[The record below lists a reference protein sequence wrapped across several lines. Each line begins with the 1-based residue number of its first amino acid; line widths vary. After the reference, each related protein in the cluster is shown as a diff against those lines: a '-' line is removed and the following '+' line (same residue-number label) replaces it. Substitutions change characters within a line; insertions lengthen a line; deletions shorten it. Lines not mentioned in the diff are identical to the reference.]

1 MSFTIQY
8 IPPFYVIRTK
18 NTLIL
23 LNNECPYSLFY
34 AYHHKKIV
42 NKNNMVLKIEIP
54 ENIILS
60 KNDELVI
67 RFTNT
72 QNATCTVH
80 SPSNDLSIVPKST
93 AAESHNTSL
102 PSFVDQ
108 LRTQFLQQNKL
119 RLAETYQSALNSF
132 CLYINKVEILMEDID
147 SKMIEGYESYL
158 KQKKLTLN
166 TISFYMRIL
175 RAIYNRAV
183 KSGAIADKKPFSH
196 VFTTMTKTA
205 KRAIPIQTIQK
216 IAQAHITNKNEAL
229 ARDLFLFSFY
239 TRGMSFVDIAYL
251 KKTDLNNTYLI
262 YKRKKTGQELKI
274 AWRKEMQELVDRNS
288 SKDGVHLF
296 GILDENSE
304 KSLRFQYHY
313 TQCIIN
319 TALKRLGKQLNLG
332 TNLTMYVARHSWA
345 TIARQKNIPL
355 SVICDGMGHN
365 SEKTTQIYLQSV
377 DAEAID
383 RCNDKLIAAI
393 TKSDKKK

>member
-1 MSFTIQY
+1 M
-8 IPPFYVIRTK
+8 
-18 NTLIL
+18 NNLIL
-23 LNNECPYSLFY
+23 YSM
-34 AYHHKKIV
+34 HIIIKTD

-80 SPSNDLSIVPKST
+80 TLSNDLSIVSKST
-93 AAESHNTSL
+93 VAKRHNTSL

-132 CLYINKVEILMEDID
+132 SLYINKVEILMEDID

-183 KSGAIADKKPFSH
+183 KSGVIADKKPFDH

-205 KRAIPIQTIQK
+205 KRAIPIQVIQK

-288 SKDGVHLF
+288 SKDGVHLL

-345 TIARQKNIPL
+345 TIARQKNIPI

-365 SEKTTQIYLQSV
+365 SEKTTQVYLQSV

-393 TKSDKKK
+393 SKSNKKK

>member
-1 MSFTIQY
+1 M
-8 IPPFYVIRTK
+8 
-18 NTLIL
+18 NNLIL
-23 LNNECPYSLFY
+23 YSM
-34 AYHHKKIV
+34 HIIIKTD

-80 SPSNDLSIVPKST
+80 TISNDLYIGPKST

-102 PSFVDQ
+102 LSFVNQ
-108 LRTQFLQQNKL
+108 LRTHFLQQNKL

-183 KSGAIADKKPFSH
+183 KSGVIADKKPFDH

-205 KRAIPIQTIQK
+205 KRAIPIQVIQK

-288 SKDGVHLF
+288 SKDGVHLL

-319 TALKRLGKQLNLG
+319 TALKRLGKQLNLE

-393 TKSDKKK
+393 TKSYKKK

>member
-1 MSFTIQY
+1 M
-8 IPPFYVIRTK
+8 
-18 NTLIL
+18 NNLIL
-23 LNNECPYSLFY
+23 YSM
-34 AYHHKKIV
+34 HIIIKTD

-80 SPSNDLSIVPKST
+80 TLSNDLYIGPKST

-102 PSFVDQ
+102 LSFVNQ
-108 LRTQFLQQNKL
+108 LRTHFLQQNKL

-183 KSGAIADKKPFSH
+183 KSGVIADKKPFDH

-205 KRAIPIQTIQK
+205 KRAIPIQVIQK

-288 SKDGVHLF
+288 SKDGVHLL

-319 TALKRLGKQLNLG
+319 TALKRLGKQLNLE

-393 TKSDKKK
+393 TKSNKKK

>member
-1 MSFTIQY
+1 M
-8 IPPFYVIRTK
+8 
-18 NTLIL
+18 NNLIL
-23 LNNECPYSLFY
+23 YSM
-34 AYHHKKIV
+34 HIIIKID

-80 SPSNDLSIVPKST
+80 TLSNDLSIVSKST
-93 AAESHNTSL
+93 VAKRHNTSL
-102 PSFVDQ
+102 PSFVNQ

-132 CLYINKVEILMEDID
+132 SLYINKVEILMEDID

-183 KSGAIADKKPFSH
+183 KSGVIADKKPFDH

-205 KRAIPIQTIQK
+205 KRAIPIQVIQK

-239 TRGMSFVDIAYL
+239 TRGMSFVDMAYL

-288 SKDGVHLF
+288 SKDGVHLL

-393 TKSDKKK
+393 SKSNKKK

>member
-1 MSFTIQY
+1 M
-8 IPPFYVIRTK
+8 
-18 NTLIL
+18 NNLIL
-23 LNNECPYSLFY
+23 YSM
-34 AYHHKKIV
+34 HIIIKTD

-80 SPSNDLSIVPKST
+80 TLSNDLSIVSKST
-93 AAESHNTSL
+93 VAKRHNTSL
-102 PSFVDQ
+102 PSFVNQ

-132 CLYINKVEILMEDID
+132 SLYINKVEILMEDID

-183 KSGAIADKKPFSH
+183 KSGVIADKKPFDH

-205 KRAIPIQTIQK
+205 KRAMPIQVIQK

-239 TRGMSFVDIAYL
+239 TRGMSFVDMAYL

-288 SKDGVHLF
+288 SKDGVHLL

-393 TKSDKKK
+393 SKSNKKK

>member
-1 MSFTIQY
+1 M
-8 IPPFYVIRTK
+8 
-18 NTLIL
+18 NNLIL
-23 LNNECPYSLFY
+23 YSM
-34 AYHHKKIV
+34 HIIIKTD

-80 SPSNDLSIVPKST
+80 TLSNDLYIGPKST

-102 PSFVDQ
+102 LSFVNQ
-108 LRTQFLQQNKL
+108 LRTHFLQQNKL

-183 KSGAIADKKPFSH
+183 KSGVIADKKPFYH

-205 KRAIPIQTIQK
+205 KRAIPIQVIQK

-288 SKDGVHLF
+288 SKDGVHLL

-319 TALKRLGKQLNLG
+319 TALKRLGKQLNLE

-345 TIARQKNIPL
+345 TIARKKNIPL
-355 SVICDGMGHN
+355 SVICDSMGHN

-393 TKSDKKK
+393 TKSNKKK

>member
-1 MSFTIQY
+1 M
-8 IPPFYVIRTK
+8 
-18 NTLIL
+18 NNLIL
-23 LNNECPYSLFY
+23 YSM
-34 AYHHKKIV
+34 HIIIKTD

-80 SPSNDLSIVPKST
+80 TLSNDLSIVSKST
-93 AAESHNTSL
+93 VAKRHNTSL
-102 PSFVDQ
+102 PSFVNQ

-132 CLYINKVEILMEDID
+132 SLYINKVEILMEDID

-183 KSGAIADKKPFSH
+183 KSGVIADKKPFDR
-196 VFTTMTKTA
+196 VFTTMTKTT

-216 IAQAHITNKNEAL
+216 IAQAHVKNKNEAL

-288 SKDGVHLF
+288 SKDGVHLL

-345 TIARQKNIPL
+345 TIARQKNIPI

-393 TKSDKKK
+393 SKSNKKK

>member
-319 TALKRLGKQLNLG
+319 TALKRLGKQLNLE

>member
-8 IPPFYVIRTK
+8 IPPFYVIKTK

-377 DAEAID
+377 DAETID

>member
-1 MSFTIQY
+1 M
-8 IPPFYVIRTK
+8 
-18 NTLIL
+18 NNLIL
-23 LNNECPYSLFY
+23 YSM
-34 AYHHKKIV
+34 HIIIKTD

-80 SPSNDLSIVPKST
+80 TLSNDLYIGPKST

-102 PSFVDQ
+102 LSFVNQ
-108 LRTQFLQQNKL
+108 LRTHFLQQNKL

-183 KSGAIADKKPFSH
+183 KSGVIADKKPFDH

-205 KRAIPIQTIQK
+205 KRAIPIQVIQK

-288 SKDGVHLF
+288 SKDGVHLL

-319 TALKRLGKQLNLG
+319 TALKRLGKQLNLE

-393 TKSDKKK
+393 TKSYKKK

>member
-1 MSFTIQY
+1 M
-8 IPPFYVIRTK
+8 
-18 NTLIL
+18 NNLIL
-23 LNNECPYSLFY
+23 YSM
-34 AYHHKKIV
+34 HIIIKTD

-80 SPSNDLSIVPKST
+80 TLSNDLYIGPKST

-102 PSFVDQ
+102 LSFVNQ
-108 LRTQFLQQNKL
+108 LRTHFLQQNKL

-183 KSGAIADKKPFSH
+183 KSGVIADKKPFDH

-205 KRAIPIQTIQK
+205 KRAIPIQVIQK

-288 SKDGVHLF
+288 SKDGVHLL

-319 TALKRLGKQLNLG
+319 TALKRLGKQLNLE

-345 TIARQKNIPL
+345 TIARKKNIPL

-365 SEKTTQIYLQSV
+365 SEKTTQIYLQNV

-393 TKSDKKK
+393 TKSYKKK

>member
-1 MSFTIQY
+1 M
-8 IPPFYVIRTK
+8 
-18 NTLIL
+18 NNLIL
-23 LNNECPYSLFY
+23 YSM
-34 AYHHKKIV
+34 HIIIKTD

-80 SPSNDLSIVPKST
+80 TLSNDLYIGPKST

-102 PSFVDQ
+102 LSFVNQ
-108 LRTQFLQQNKL
+108 LRTHFLQQNKL

-183 KSGAIADKKPFSH
+183 KSGVIADKKPFDH
-196 VFTTMTKTA
+196 VFTTMTKTT
-205 KRAIPIQTIQK
+205 KRAIPIQVIQK
-216 IAQAHITNKNEAL
+216 IAQAHVTNKNEAL

-288 SKDGVHLF
+288 SKDGVHLL

-319 TALKRLGKQLNLG
+319 TALKRLGKQLNLE

-393 TKSDKKK
+393 TKSNKKK

>member
-1 MSFTIQY
+1 
-8 IPPFYVIRTK
+8 
-18 NTLIL
+18 
-23 LNNECPYSLFY
+23 
-34 AYHHKKIV
+34 
-42 NKNNMVLKIEIP
+42 MVLKIEIP

-80 SPSNDLSIVPKST
+80 TLSNDLYIGPKST

-102 PSFVDQ
+102 LSFVNQ
-108 LRTQFLQQNKL
+108 LRTHFLQQNKL

-183 KSGAIADKKPFSH
+183 KSGVIADKKPFDH

-205 KRAIPIQTIQK
+205 KRAIPIQVIQK

-288 SKDGVHLF
+288 SKDGVHLL

-319 TALKRLGKQLNLG
+319 TALKRLGKQLNLE

-383 RCNDKLIAAI
+383 RCKDKLIAAI
-393 TKSDKKK
+393 TKSNKKK

>member
-1 MSFTIQY
+1 M
-8 IPPFYVIRTK
+8 
-18 NTLIL
+18 NNLIL
-23 LNNECPYSLFY
+23 YSM
-34 AYHHKKIV
+34 HIIIKTD

-80 SPSNDLSIVPKST
+80 TLSNDLYIGPKST

-102 PSFVDQ
+102 LSFVNQ
-108 LRTQFLQQNKL
+108 LRTHFLQQNKL

-147 SKMIEGYESYL
+147 SKMIEGYENYL

-183 KSGAIADKKPFSH
+183 KSGVIADKKPFDH

-205 KRAIPIQTIQK
+205 KRAIPIQVIQK

-251 KKTDLNNTYLI
+251 KKSDLNNMYLI

-288 SKDGVHLF
+288 SKDGIHLL
-296 GILDENSE
+296 GILDKNSE

-319 TALKRLGKQLNLG
+319 TALKRLGKQLNLE
-332 TNLTMYVARHSWA
+332 TNLTMYAARHSWA

-377 DAEAID
+377 DADAID

-393 TKSDKKK
+393 TKSNKKKNRRV

>member
-8 IPPFYVIRTK
+8 IPPFYVIKTK

-80 SPSNDLSIVPKST
+80 TPSNDLSIVPKST

-102 PSFVDQ
+102 LSFVDQ

>member
-1 MSFTIQY
+1 M
-8 IPPFYVIRTK
+8 
-18 NTLIL
+18 NNLIL
-23 LNNECPYSLFY
+23 YSM
-34 AYHHKKIV
+34 HIIIKTD

-80 SPSNDLSIVPKST
+80 TLSNDLSIVSKST
-93 AAESHNTSL
+93 VAKRHNASL
-102 PSFVDQ
+102 PSFVNQ

-132 CLYINKVEILMEDID
+132 SLYINKVEIQMEDID

-183 KSGAIADKKPFSH
+183 KSGVIADKKPFDH

-205 KRAIPIQTIQK
+205 KRAIPIQVIQK

-239 TRGMSFVDIAYL
+239 TRGMSFVDMAYL

-288 SKDGVHLF
+288 SKDGVHLL

-393 TKSDKKK
+393 SKSNKKK

>member
-1 MSFTIQY
+1 M
-8 IPPFYVIRTK
+8 
-18 NTLIL
+18 NNLIL
-23 LNNECPYSLFY
+23 YSM
-34 AYHHKKIV
+34 HIIIKTD

-80 SPSNDLSIVPKST
+80 TLSNDLYIGPKST

-102 PSFVDQ
+102 LSFVNQ
-108 LRTQFLQQNKL
+108 LRTHFLQQNKL

-183 KSGAIADKKPFSH
+183 KSGTIADKKPFSH

-288 SKDGVHLF
+288 SKDGVHLL

-319 TALKRLGKQLNLG
+319 TALKRLGKQLNLE

-345 TIARQKNIPL
+345 TIARKKNIPL

-393 TKSDKKK
+393 TKSNKKK

>member
-8 IPPFYVIRTK
+8 IPPFYVIKTK

-80 SPSNDLSIVPKST
+80 TPSNDLSIVPKST

-102 PSFVDQ
+102 LSFVNQ

-183 KSGAIADKKPFSH
+183 KSGVIADKKPFDH

-205 KRAIPIQTIQK
+205 KRAIPIQVIQK

-288 SKDGVHLF
+288 SKDGVHLL

-319 TALKRLGKQLNLG
+319 TALKRLGKQLNLE

>member
-102 PSFVDQ
+102 LSFVDQ

-183 KSGAIADKKPFSH
+183 KSGTIADKKPFSH

-377 DAEAID
+377 DADAID

>member
-1 MSFTIQY
+1 M
-8 IPPFYVIRTK
+8 
-18 NTLIL
+18 NNLIL
-23 LNNECPYSLFY
+23 YSM
-34 AYHHKKIV
+34 HIIIKTD

-80 SPSNDLSIVPKST
+80 TLSNDLYIGPKST

-102 PSFVDQ
+102 LSFVNQ
-108 LRTQFLQQNKL
+108 LRTHFLQQNKL

-183 KSGAIADKKPFSH
+183 KSGVIADKKPFNH

-205 KRAIPIQTIQK
+205 KRAIPIQVIQK

-288 SKDGVHLF
+288 SKDGVHLL

-319 TALKRLGKQLNLG
+319 TALKRLGKQLNLE

-393 TKSDKKK
+393 TKPNKKK

>member
-1 MSFTIQY
+1 M
-8 IPPFYVIRTK
+8 
-18 NTLIL
+18 NALIL
-23 LNNECPYSLFY
+23 YSM
-34 AYHHKKIV
+34 HIIIKIV

-80 SPSNDLSIVPKST
+80 TLSNDLSIVSKST
-93 AAESHNTSL
+93 VAKRHNTSL
-102 PSFVDQ
+102 PSFVNQ

-132 CLYINKVEILMEDID
+132 SLYINKVEILMEDID
-147 SKMIEGYESYL
+147 CKMIEGYESYL

-183 KSGAIADKKPFSH
+183 KSGVIADKKPFDR
-196 VFTTMTKTA
+196 VFTTMTKTT

-216 IAQAHITNKNEAL
+216 IAQAHVKNKNEAL

-288 SKDGVHLF
+288 SKDGVHLL

-319 TALKRLGKQLNLG
+319 TALKRLGKQLNLE

>member
-8 IPPFYVIRTK
+8 IPPFYVIKTK

-183 KSGAIADKKPFSH
+183 KSGTIADKKPFSH

-274 AWRKEMQELVDRNS
+274 AWRKEMQELVDRNR

-319 TALKRLGKQLNLG
+319 TALKRLGKQLNLE

>member
-1 MSFTIQY
+1 
-8 IPPFYVIRTK
+8 
-18 NTLIL
+18 
-23 LNNECPYSLFY
+23 
-34 AYHHKKIV
+34 
-42 NKNNMVLKIEIP
+42 MVLKIEIP

-80 SPSNDLSIVPKST
+80 TPSNDLSIVPKST

-102 PSFVDQ
+102 LSFVNQ

-183 KSGAIADKKPFSH
+183 KSGAIADKKPFDH

-288 SKDGVHLF
+288 SKDGVHLL

-319 TALKRLGKQLNLG
+319 TALKRLGKQLNLE

>member
-8 IPPFYVIRTK
+8 IPSFYVIRTK

-23 LNNECPYSLFY
+23 LNNECLYSM
-34 AYHHKKIV
+34 HIIIKTD

-80 SPSNDLSIVPKST
+80 TPSNDLSIVPKST
-93 AAESHNTSL
+93 ATESHNTSL
-102 PSFVDQ
+102 LSFVDQ

-183 KSGAIADKKPFSH
+183 KSGTIADKKPFDH

-274 AWRKEMQELVDRNS
+274 AWRKEMEELVDRNS
-288 SKDGVHLF
+288 SKDGVHLL

-319 TALKRLGKQLNLG
+319 TALKRLGKQLNLE

-377 DAEAID
+377 DAETID

>member
-23 LNNECPYSLFY
+23 LNNECLYSM
-34 AYHHKKIV
+34 HIIIKTD

-80 SPSNDLSIVPKST
+80 THSNDLSIVPKST
-93 AAESHNTSL
+93 ATESHNTSL
-102 PSFVDQ
+102 LSFVDQ

-183 KSGAIADKKPFSH
+183 KSGTIADKNFDH

-288 SKDGVHLF
+288 SKDGVHLL

-319 TALKRLGKQLNLG
+319 TALKRLGKQLNLE

>member
-8 IPPFYVIRTK
+8 IPPFYVIKTK

-183 KSGAIADKKPFSH
+183 KSGTIADKKPFSH

-319 TALKRLGKQLNLG
+319 TALKRLGKQLNLE

-377 DAEAID
+377 AAEAID

>member
-8 IPPFYVIRTK
+8 IPSFYVIRTK

-23 LNNECPYSLFY
+23 LNNECLYSM
-34 AYHHKKIV
+34 HIIIKTD

-80 SPSNDLSIVPKST
+80 TPSNDLSIVPKST
-93 AAESHNTSL
+93 ATESHNTSL
-102 PSFVDQ
+102 LSFVDQ

-183 KSGAIADKKPFSH
+183 KSGTIADKKPFDH

-288 SKDGVHLF
+288 SKDGVHLL

-319 TALKRLGKQLNLG
+319 TALKRLGKQLNLE

>member
-1 MSFTIQY
+1 M
-8 IPPFYVIRTK
+8 
-18 NTLIL
+18 NNLIL
-23 LNNECPYSLFY
+23 YSM
-34 AYHHKKIV
+34 HIIIKTD

-80 SPSNDLSIVPKST
+80 TLSNDLSIVSKST
-93 AAESHNTSL
+93 VAKRHSTSL
-102 PSFVDQ
+102 PSFVNQ

-132 CLYINKVEILMEDID
+132 SLYINKVEILMEDID

-183 KSGAIADKKPFSH
+183 KSGVIADKKPFDH

-205 KRAIPIQTIQK
+205 KRAIPIQVIQK

-239 TRGMSFVDIAYL
+239 TRGMSFVDMAYL

-288 SKDGVHLF
+288 SKDGVHLL

-393 TKSDKKK
+393 SKSNKKK

>member
-1 MSFTIQY
+1 M
-8 IPPFYVIRTK
+8 
-18 NTLIL
+18 NNLIL
-23 LNNECPYSLFY
+23 YSM
-34 AYHHKKIV
+34 HIIIKTD

-80 SPSNDLSIVPKST
+80 TLSNDLYIGPKST

-102 PSFVDQ
+102 LSFVNQ
-108 LRTQFLQQNKL
+108 LRTHFLQQNKL

-147 SKMIEGYESYL
+147 CKMIEGYENYL

-183 KSGAIADKKPFSH
+183 KSGVIADKKPFDH

-205 KRAIPIQTIQK
+205 KRAIPIQVIQK

-251 KKTDLNNTYLI
+251 KKSDLNNMYLI

-288 SKDGVHLF
+288 SKDGIHLL
-296 GILDENSE
+296 GILDKNSE

-319 TALKRLGKQLNLG
+319 TALKRLGKQLNLE

-377 DAEAID
+377 DADAID

-393 TKSDKKK
+393 TKSNKKKNRRV

>member
-8 IPPFYVIRTK
+8 IPPFYVIKTK

-23 LNNECPYSLFY
+23 LNNECLYSM
-34 AYHHKKIV
+34 HIIIKTD

-80 SPSNDLSIVPKST
+80 TPSNDLSIVPKST

-102 PSFVDQ
+102 LSFVNQ

-183 KSGAIADKKPFSH
+183 KSGVIADKKPFDH

-205 KRAIPIQTIQK
+205 KRAIPIQVIQK

-288 SKDGVHLF
+288 SKDGVHLL

-319 TALKRLGKQLNLG
+319 TALKRLGKQLNLE

>member
-23 LNNECPYSLFY
+23 LNNECLYSM
-34 AYHHKKIV
+34 HIIIKTD

-80 SPSNDLSIVPKST
+80 THSNDLSIVPKST
-93 AAESHNTSL
+93 ATESHNTSL
-102 PSFVDQ
+102 LSFVDQ

-183 KSGAIADKKPFSH
+183 KSGTIADKKPFDH

-288 SKDGVHLF
+288 SKDGVHLL

-319 TALKRLGKQLNLG
+319 TALKRLGKQLNLE

>member
-8 IPPFYVIRTK
+8 IPSFYVIRTK

-23 LNNECPYSLFY
+23 LNNECLYSM
-34 AYHHKKIV
+34 HIIIKTD

-80 SPSNDLSIVPKST
+80 TPSNDLSIVPKST
-93 AAESHNTSL
+93 ATESHNTSL
-102 PSFVDQ
+102 LSFVDQ

-183 KSGAIADKKPFSH
+183 KSGVIADKKPFDH

-288 SKDGVHLF
+288 SKDGVHLL

-319 TALKRLGKQLNLG
+319 TALKRLGKQLNLE

-377 DAEAID
+377 DAETID

>member
-8 IPPFYVIRTK
+8 IPPFYVIKTK

-183 KSGAIADKKPFSH
+183 KSGTIADKKPFSH

-274 AWRKEMQELVDRNS
+274 AWRKEIQELVDRNS

-377 DAEAID
+377 DADAID

>member
-102 PSFVDQ
+102 LSFVDQ

-377 DAEAID
+377 DAETID

>member
-1 MSFTIQY
+1 M
-8 IPPFYVIRTK
+8 
-18 NTLIL
+18 NNLIL
-23 LNNECPYSLFY
+23 YSM
-34 AYHHKKIV
+34 HIIIKTD

-80 SPSNDLSIVPKST
+80 TLSNDLYIGPKST

-102 PSFVDQ
+102 LSFVNQ
-108 LRTQFLQQNKL
+108 LRTHFLQQNKL

-183 KSGAIADKKPFSH
+183 KSGVIADKKPFDH

-205 KRAIPIQTIQK
+205 KRAIPIQVIQK

-288 SKDGVHLF
+288 SKDGVHLL

-319 TALKRLGKQLNLG
+319 TALKRLGKQLNLE

-365 SEKTTQIYLQSV
+365 SEKTTQMYLQSV

-393 TKSDKKK
+393 TKSNKKK

>member
-1 MSFTIQY
+1 M
-8 IPPFYVIRTK
+8 
-18 NTLIL
+18 NNLIL
-23 LNNECPYSLFY
+23 YSM
-34 AYHHKKIV
+34 HIIIKTD

-80 SPSNDLSIVPKST
+80 TLSNDLSIVSKST
-93 AAESHNTSL
+93 AAKRHNTSL
-102 PSFVDQ
+102 PSFVNQ

-132 CLYINKVEILMEDID
+132 SLYINKVEILMEDID

-183 KSGAIADKKPFSH
+183 KSGAIVDKKPFDR
-196 VFTTMTKTA
+196 VFTTMTKTT

-216 IAQAHITNKNEAL
+216 IAQAHVKNKNEAL

-288 SKDGVHLF
+288 SKDGVHLL

-345 TIARQKNIPL
+345 TIARQKNIPI

-377 DAEAID
+377 DAETID
-383 RCNDKLIAAI
+383 RCNDKLIADI
-393 TKSDKKK
+393 SKSNKKK

>member
-23 LNNECPYSLFY
+23 LNNECLYSM
-34 AYHHKKIV
+34 HIIIKTD

-80 SPSNDLSIVPKST
+80 THSNDLSIVPKST
-93 AAESHNTSL
+93 ATESHNTSL
-102 PSFVDQ
+102 LSFVDQ

-183 KSGAIADKKPFSH
+183 KSGVIADKKPFDH

-205 KRAIPIQTIQK
+205 KRAIPIQVIQK

-288 SKDGVHLF
+288 SKDGVHLL

-319 TALKRLGKQLNLG
+319 TALKRLGKQLNLE